1 MTGNLGLKN
10 AWYVDDDSEMIQA
23 IRLMLKMLGYD
34 TRSFFDARL
43 AAKAL
48 LGGEQPDILIL
59 DINMPAVTG
68 IDMLEFVRR
77 SSDWNNIPIVMLSS
91 EVTDVQVDEAIDL
104 GADGYVFKPVM
115 IDELEKVIRKAVEKR
130 NQRSG

>member
-1 MTGNLGLKN
+1 LKT

-23 IRLMLKMLGYD
+23 IRLMLNLLGYE
-34 TRSFFDARL
+34 TRSFFDARK
-43 AAKAL
+43 AAKLL
-48 LGGEQPDILIL
+48 LGGKKPDILIL
-59 DINMPAVTG
+59 DINMPTVTG

-77 SSDWNNIPIVMLSS
+77 SPDWNNIPIIMLSS

-115 IDELEKVIRKAVEKR
+115 IDELEKVINTAIEKR
-130 NQRSG
+130 NKSSA

>member
-1 MTGNLGLKN
+1 LKT

-23 IRLMLKMLGYD
+23 IRLMLKLLGYE
-34 TRSFFDARL
+34 TRSFFDARR

-48 LGGEQPDILIL
+48 LGGQRPDILIL
-59 DINMPAVTG
+59 DINMPTVTG

-77 SSDWNNIPIVMLSS
+77 SPDWTSIPIIMLSS
-91 EVTDVQVDEAIDL
+91 EVTDVQVDEAMNL

-115 IDELEKVIRKAVEKR
+115 IDELEKVINAAVEKR
-130 NQRSG
+130 NISNE